1 MIKDAIESLRAGK
14 PILIHDSTSR
24 ENETDIVIPSQ
35 FISPGNINFMRK
47 NGGGLICTT
56 MTWRDAQKIGL
67 AYLENIYS
75 EAFPQRM
82 HLFNQDDLG
91 YDRSSAFTLSVNSRD
106 TFTGI
111 SDYDRYLTISNFS
124 KFVSEIENLNGN
136 AVKEFDSRFRSPG
149 HVFLLIARDDYF
161 NSRQGHT
168 ELSTYMME
176 LAGLVPSATIVE
188 MLSDTGKSA
197 SVDEAMKFAED
208 HQLTFIEGE
217 SIIREWVNDAGN
229 GHRSI
234 RHPASGTY
242 TLS

>member
-1 MIKDAIESLRAGK
+1 MIKEAIESLRAGK
-14 PILIHDSTSR
+14 PILIHDSISR

-35 FISPGNINFMRK
+35 FISPDNINFMRK

-56 MTWRDAQKIGL
+56 MTWRDAEKIGL
-67 AYLENIYS
+67 TYLENIYS
-75 EAFPQRM
+75 EAFPQRL
-82 HLFNQDDLG
+82 HLFNQDDLR

-124 KFVSEIENLNGN
+124 KFISEIESMNGN

-149 HVFLLIARDDYF
+149 HVFLLIARNDYF

-229 GHRSI
+229 GHRGI
-234 RHPASGTY
+234 RHPASGAY
-242 TLS
+242 SFS